1 MQHHADGNP
10 ADTTPPDA
18 KYGRDEKKLAYRW
31 NALANSAFMEMGAI
45 IR

>member
-10 ADTTPPDA
+10 AEANPPDA
-18 KYGRDEKKLAYRW
+18 KYGRDEKKLAYRL
-31 NALANSAFMEMGAI
+31 NASVNSAFIKTGAI